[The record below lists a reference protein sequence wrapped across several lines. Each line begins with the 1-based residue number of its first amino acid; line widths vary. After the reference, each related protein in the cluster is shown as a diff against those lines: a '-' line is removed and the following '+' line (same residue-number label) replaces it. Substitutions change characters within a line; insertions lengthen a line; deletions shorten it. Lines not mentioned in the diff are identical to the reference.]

1 MRAQTSIKYIDAD
14 GIEKTATATAITN
27 GSELKDGWYYVS
39 GKVEVTGRITVNA
52 TGDGANI
59 ILEDDCDFTVTDGI
73 QVGGTNQLT
82 IYGQSTGTNT
92 GKLTANVTSNDAGI
106 GGNEYGD
113 GGTITINGGTVTA
126 TSINGAGIGG
136 GSGGYG
142 GTIAINGGTVTAT
155 SGYGAGIGGG
165 YGGSGGTIT
174 INGGTVEATG
184 KEGGAGI
191 GGGMYGSGGDITISG
206 GTVKATGGYGAGIG
220 GGFNGD
226 GGTIAINGGTVEA
239 TGGGY
244 GAGIGSGG
252 GSGGIITID
261 GGTVTATGAAGMDI
275 GTPSGG
281 TVTITGGSIQAGSF
295 MPQPTN
301 GNGED
306 VYLNTLE
313 LYGVATVTS
322 VAAGS
327 INGTDCAN
335 APDAASGVYGI
346 KDVQTDAAGKVYFYL
361 PASGNGETIRL
372 ADGSNYY
379 QETFARPA
387 NITAKTLNKE
397 VTAAAIDGVTLPVAG
412 ATPVAAITETEQY
425 TGTVSWNGNP
435 STFAPATTYTATI
448 TLTPK
453 TGYTLAGVIADF
465 FTVTGATTVANSAGS
480 GVITAEFPAAAPPP
494 TYDISIGSFT
504 GGSVSANKASAA
516 AGETVTLTVYPASG
530 YELSA
535 ISVFKTGYPTVS
547 VGLNGFNGVNGL
559 NGDFTMPDHDVTV
572 SASFTEI
579 FVPEPEPDQDAVDL
593 DGFISAIRYLHV
605 NVPQEEANTE
615 SEVAD
620 WLKAYLARL
629 FEEKGWDISVHTLTV
644 VDFVPATAGTRTD
657 VPANARTRTDVPG
670 TNGSFSFFAM
680 LKKGY
685 VIERTYNMDGTV
697 TATRYTTPTGNES
710 AEASRTSVYF
720 RNHTLYIC
728 SPAAET
734 VEVYSFSGAK
744 LFSAKKDVGEAVFIV
759 PASREAVIVRGSS
772 GWTRKAIDN

>member
-1 MRAQTSIKYIDAD
+1 MRAQTAYIDANGALQTTTGTVNTITD
-14 GIEKTATATAITN
+14 GST
-27 GSELKDGWYYVS
+27 LYDGWYYVS
-39 GKVEVTGRITVNA
+39 GYLLVTSRIIVTGTDVHL
-52 TGDGANI
+52 

-92 GKLTANVTSNDAGI
+92 GKLTANNTSNDAGI
-106 GGNEYGD
+106 GGNDYGDGD

-136 GSGGYG
+136 GSGGSG
-142 GTIAINGGTVTAT
+142 GTIAINGGTVKAT
-155 SGYGAGIGGG
+155 GGGSGAGIGGG
-165 YGGSGGTIT
+165 IYGDGGTIA
-174 INGGTVEATG
+174 IN
-184 KEGGAGI
+184 
-191 GGGMYGSGGDITISG
+191 G
-206 GTVKATGGYGAGIG
+206 GTVKATGGNYGAGIG

-239 TGGGY
+239 TGNTVAGIGGGSNGGGGTIAINGGTVKATGGGF

-252 GSGGIITID
+252 GPGGIITID
-261 GGTVTATGAAGMDI
+261 GGTVTATSAAGVDI

-281 TVTITGGSIQAGSF
+281 TVNITGGSIQAGIF

-361 PASGNGETIRL
+361 PASGNDETIRL

-379 QETFARPA
+379 QETFTRPA

-448 TLTPK
+448 TLAPK
-453 TGYTLAGVIADF
+453 PGYTLAGVIADF

-494 TYDISIGSFT
+494 TYSISVGSFT
-504 GGSVSANKASAA
+504 GGSVSANKALAA

-535 ISVFKTGYPTVS
+535 IRVHKTGEVSVS
-547 VGLNGFNGVNGL
+547 VGLNGFNGFNGL
-559 NGDFTMPDHDVTV
+559 NGDFTMPDFDVMV
-572 SASFTEI
+572 SASFSEI
-579 FVPEPEPDQDAVDL
+579 FVTDPEPDPDAVAL
-593 DGFISAIRYLHV
+593 DGFIYTIRDLHV

-615 SEVAD
+615 SEVAA

-629 FEEKGWDISVHTLTV
+629 FEDKGWDISVQTLTV
-644 VDFVPATAGTRTD
+644 VNFFPATAGTRTD
-657 VPANARTRTDVPG
+657 MPG
-670 TNGSFSFFAM
+670 TNGSFSFFAT
-680 LKKGY
+680 LRKGY
-685 VIERTYNMDGTV
+685 VTDRTYNMDGTV
-697 TATRYTTPTGNES
+697 TATPYTTPVGNES
-710 AEASRTSVYF
+710 AEAALTSVYF

-728 SPAAET
+728 SPVAET
-734 VEVYSFSGAK
+734 VEVYSFSGERI
-744 LFSAKKDVGEAVFIV
+744 FSARKDAGEAGFIV
-759 PASREAVIVRGSS
+759 PASEKAVIVRGSS
-772 GWTRKAIDN
+772 GWKQKVVLR